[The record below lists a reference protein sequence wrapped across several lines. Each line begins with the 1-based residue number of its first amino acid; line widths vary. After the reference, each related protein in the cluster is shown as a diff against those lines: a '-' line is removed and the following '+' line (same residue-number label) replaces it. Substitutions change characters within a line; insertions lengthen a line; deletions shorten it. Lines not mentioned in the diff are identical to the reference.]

1 MNNIDIMV
9 NDDKS
14 WLMYPIKES
23 LLCLMVFFF
32 RKIGIV
38 NTINHHDDWWLMM
51 SHGS

>member
-23 LLCLMVFFF
+23 LLCLMFFF
-32 RKIGIV
+32 PE
-38 NTINHHDDWWLMM
+38 DWDC
-51 SHGS
+51 